1 MPRHR
6 RHVAEL
12 PAWIATRVAGNR
24 AGAVLAAQE
33 AVVGLLDPG
42 LSDAV
47 ALRDTRVAPLLE
59 LILGDLADRAEDVRG
74 GRLVRIRAQ
83 PDLVDRH
90 ARKRAGVFG
99 EV

>member
-12 PAWIATRVAGNR
+12 SAWIAARVDEHAAR
-24 AGAVLAAQE
+24 AVLTAQE

-59 LILGDLADRAEDVRG
+59 LILGDLTDRAEDVRG
-74 GRLVRIRAQ
+74 RRLVRIRAQ

-90 ARKRAGVFG
+90 ARERAGVFG